1 MSYLKFLKKKLFQVK
16 FLKNAKFLK
25 SSGDWTL
32 SSIFL
37 HLYPFSFIPSSRP
50 LSSIAS
56 LSISSVNIHF
66 HPSPPIFCM
75 FTLAADLKAW
85 SCILWDRCL
94 GCMCCEWLALETPQL
109 RWREEDCTIFESSA
123 QTAPRCTTLHSVW
136 HTRFAVY
143 WILDDSVKIQ
153 GKLWR
158 AGQQPGCQR
167 HDIQYQDDGA
177 IEDYPWLGE
186 KVKLTGIH
194 TLWSRE
200 WIIKLIK
207 LFQLFFG
214 IKH

>member
-75 FTLAADLKAW
+75 FTLAADLKA
-85 SCILWDRCL
+85 
-94 GCMCCEWLALETPQL
+94 
-109 RWREEDCTIFESSA
+109 
-123 QTAPRCTTLHSVW
+123 
-136 HTRFAVY
+136 
-143 WILDDSVKIQ
+143 
-153 GKLWR
+153 
-158 AGQQPGCQR
+158 
-167 HDIQYQDDGA
+167 
-177 IEDYPWLGE
+177 
-186 KVKLTGIH
+186 
-194 TLWSRE
+194 
-200 WIIKLIK
+200 
-207 LFQLFFG
+207 
-214 IKH
+214 